1 MSTSTASLD
10 GVLSGRTHLPGTP
23 GYDAARDGFDLSAI
37 PAPDVAVT
45 ATDEADVAAA
55 VRFAAA
61 RGLPVA
67 VRATGH
73 GPVPA

>member
-1 MSTSTASLD
+1 MSTSTAPLD
-10 GVLSGRTHLPGTP
+10 GVLAGRTHLPGTA

-45 ATDEADVAAA
+45 ATDDADVAAA
-55 VRFAAA
+55 VRVAAG